1 MSIKITCINKQQG
14 YHEDPHHAISQLG
27 WLEDGTGKSGK
38 SSRLEIYDWIKD
50 QNGVAYV
57 TDGYGN
63 KAYLITKVSRSG
75 TKFVQTVADGRETN
89 NLLNL
94 PECTY

>member
-57 TDGYGN
+57 TDNYGN